1 MEIEY
6 DSRKT
11 AANLK
16 KHGVSFEEAEAAL
29 FDPLALSIE
38 DPDAE
43 GESRWLLIGMVGR
56 MKILTVIYPLRGDRI
71 RIISARRSTKREL
84 QEYAQRI

>member
-6 DSRKT
+6 DSREA

-38 DPDAE
+38 DTDAE

-56 MKILTVIYPLRGDRI
+56 MQILTVIYTLRGDRI

>member
-56 MKILTVIYPLRGDRI
+56 MQILTVIYTLRGDRI

>member
-6 DSRKT
+6 DSRKA

-56 MKILTVIYPLRGDRI
+56 MQILTVIYTLRGDRI